1 VAGSLVARG
10 VTAGYGDITA
20 VWDLSLALA
29 PGRIVALLGRNGA
42 GKTTTLSALA
52 GLLAVSRGTIELD
65 GKDIT
70 GLPAYKRVDLGVGLV
85 PENKQIFRQ
94 LSVEK
99 NLMVGAYS
107 LRRSRRAV
115 REGVERELARFPA
128 LSERR
133 HHVAGSLSGGQQQML
148 AIAQA
153 LVPRPSVLMLD
164 EPSAGLAPAIVSRM
178 FSTIVELK
186 SDGIA
191 ILLVEQL
198 AERALEIADEVVVLD
213 VGRVVL
219 HQDASDGKDLKV
231 LEAAYFGR
239 G

>member
-1 VAGSLVARG
+1 VSGTLVARG
-10 VTAGYGDITA
+10 ISAGYGDITA
-20 VWDLSLALA
+20 VWDLSLTVA
-29 PGRIVALLGRNGA
+29 PGKIVAVLGRNGA
-42 GKTTTLSALA
+42 GKTTTLAALA
-52 GLLAVSRGTIELD
+52 GLLPLSRGVIELD
-65 GKDIT
+65 GRDIT
-70 GLPAYKRVDLGVGLV
+70 GLPAYRRVDLGVSLV

-115 REGVERELARFPA
+115 RQAVVRELERFPT
-128 LSERR
+128 LGQRR
-133 HHVAGSLSGGQQQML
+133 HHSAGSLSGGQQQML

-153 LVPRPSVLMLD
+153 LVAQPSVLMLD
-164 EPSAGLAPAIVSRM
+164 EPSAGLAPTVVSRV
-178 FSTIVELK
+178 FDTVVELK
-186 SDGIA
+186 RDGIA

-198 AERALEIADEVVVLD
+198 AELALEIADEVVVLD
-213 VGRVVL
+213 VGHVVL
-219 HQDASDGKDLKV
+219 RHDAAEGRDLKV